1 MVNDVFLFLF
11 IFHHKY
17 IMDIRSIL
25 FKDPKNTLIL
35 SLVIAIVLM
44 MLGFNVFFFIGNFLQ
59 ILVNAVGPIFFNII
73 GTLGFI
79 IGTIVTQVAGLIG
92 NIGRLTVNVAENT
105 TATVGNAIQS
115 VSTSAVTE
123 NMENETEPVD
133 ASSPIVRSTTQYCLI
148 GEFNGDRG
156 CAKVNDGAMCM
167 SGQLFPKRETCLNAA
182 LTPNIPLKR
191 QL

>member
-1 MVNDVFLFLF
+1 
-11 IFHHKY
+11 
-17 IMDIRSIL
+17 MDIRSIL
-25 FKDPKNTLIL
+25 FKDPKNTLIV

-92 NIGRLTVNVAENT
+92 NVGRLTVNVAENT

-156 CAKVNDGAMCM
+156 CAKVNDGAMCT